1 MKKEILNEFK
11 QIGAIPT
18 DILIPNVGIDQKKWA
33 VVACDQFT
41 SQKEYWKEVEE
52 YCKGAPSTDNLIFP
66 ECYLED
72 RDKDERI
79 KSINNA
85 MQKYLDEGVF
95 RTLKDC
101 FILVERTTESGTR
114 YGLMAAL
121 DLEKYS
127 YAPDSVTPIR
137 ATEGTILS
145 RIPPRKEIRKNAPLE
160 LPHIMVLLSDEKR
173 KIIEPLVS
181 KKASLEV
188 VYDTPLMMNGGHL
201 KGYLVNKEEDFL
213 SILEGFKAL
222 TKSLNP
228 NNPLLFAMGD
238 GNHSL
243 ATAKSQWED
252 IKANLNEAEKETNP
266 ARYALVEL
274 ENIFDEALFFEPI
287 HRVFFNL
294 DRKDFDASLEKT
306 AEGFSVKAV
315 KDLEE
320 IKSEINKGS
329 QSFGYIDSTGYFV
342 YTMKNPKSSTS
353 AGTMQLVIDDL
364 VPNKKADIDYIHGMD
379 VTEELG
385 RKSNNAGIILPE
397 VSKETFFESILH
409 DRAFP
414 RKTFS
419 IGHANE
425 KRYYFEA
432 RKIK

>member
-1 MKKEILNEFK
+1 
-11 QIGAIPT
+11 
-18 DILIPNVGIDQKKWA
+18 
-33 VVACDQFT
+33 
-41 SQKEYWKEVEE
+41 
-52 YCKGAPSTDNLIFP
+52 
-66 ECYLED
+66 
-72 RDKDERI
+72 
-79 KSINNA
+79 
-85 MQKYLDEGVF
+85 
-95 RTLKDC
+95 
-101 FILVERTTESGTR
+101 
-114 YGLMAAL
+114 
-121 DLEKYS
+121 
-127 YAPDSVTPIR
+127 
-137 ATEGTILS
+137 
-145 RIPPRKEIRKNAPLE
+145 
-160 LPHIMVLLSDEKR
+160 MVLLSDERR

-188 VYDTPLMMNGGHL
+188 VYDAPLMMNGGHL

-238 GNHSL
+238 GNQSL

-306 AEGFSVKAV
+306 AEGFSVKEV

-342 YTMKNPKSSTS
+342 YTMKNPTAAGVDANHSYQTGDITPKAQIYAKMINADFYAKDAKES
-353 AGTMQLVIDDL
+353 AEIA
-364 VPNKKADIDYIHGMD
+364 KKVFG
-379 VTEELG
+379 
-385 RKSNNAGIILPE
+385 N
-397 VSKETFFESILH
+397 
-409 DRAFP
+409 
-414 RKTFS
+414 
-419 IGHANE
+419 
-425 KRYYFEA
+425 
-432 RKIK
+432 

>member
-1 MKKEILNEFK
+1 MKREILNEFK
-11 QIGAIPT
+11 QFGAIPT
-18 DILIPNVGIDQKKWA
+18 DILIPAVGIDQQKWA

-41 SQKEYWKEVEE
+41 SQKEYWKEVEDF
-52 YCKGAPSTDNLIFP
+52 CKDAPSTDNLIFP

-72 RDKDERI
+72 DDKEERI

-85 MQKYLDEGVF
+85 MQKYLEDGIF
-95 RTLKDC
+95 RTCKDC

-127 YAPDSVTPIR
+127 YAADSTTPIR

-160 LPHIMVLLSDEKR
+160 LPHIMVLISDEKR
-173 KIIEPLVS
+173 KIIEPLIA
-181 KKASLEV
+181 KKDSLEV
-188 VYDTPLMMNGGHL
+188 LYDTPLMMNGGHL
-201 KGYLVNKEEDFL
+201 KGYLVNSEEDFL
-213 SILEGFKAL
+213 SIIEGFKAL
-222 TKSLNP
+222 SKTLDPK
-228 NNPLLFAMGD
+228 NPLLFAMGD

-252 IKANLNEAEKETNP
+252 IKVGLSDIEKENNP

-294 DRKDFDASLEKT
+294 DRNDFDLSLKNT
-306 AEGFSVKAV
+306 AKGFEIKSV

-320 IKSEINKGS
+320 IKKEINRGA
-329 QSFGYIDSTGYFV
+329 QSFGYIDNSGYYV
-342 YTMKNPKSSTS
+342 YTLIEPKSSTA
-353 AGTMQLVIDDL
+353 AGTMQMVIDDL
-364 VPNKKADIDYIHGMD
+364 VPSKKADIDYIHGMD

-385 RKSNNAGIILPE
+385 KKDNNAGIILPE